1 MMTRLTYMGQRMV
14 LLRKSLPAFE
24 FEQVQNPARPHQYEI
39 GSKRRSFLAP
49 QTQLPRL
56 PHRVVTRLTRGIAS
70 SYRFRRRSRGELI
83 LGFSLQ
89 RAVYLPKSNTVLRLL
104 AHGEP
109 WRCSLSA
116 RRRLRIMRVER
127 EWEVGS
133 EWLLA
138 ASEMA

>member
-1 MMTRLTYMGQRMV
+1 MMTMLTHMGQKMA
-14 LLRKSLPAFE
+14 LERKSLPAFE

-39 GSKRRSFLAP
+39 GSKRHSFLAP
-49 QTQLPRL
+49 QNSKLLPRL
-56 PHRVVTRLTRGIAS
+56 PRRVVTRLTRGRAS
-70 SYRFRRRSRGELI
+70 GNRIRRSSRGMLI

-127 EWEVGS
+127 EWEV
-133 EWLLA
+133 WLA
-138 ASEMA
+138 VREMA